1 MATSITAI
9 SEFCE
14 SYSELWK
21 LKVVLRTPKFTR
33 VSQVR
38 VVM

>member
-14 SYSELWK
+14 SYSESWK
-21 LKVVLRTPKFTR
+21 LKVVLRTPEFTR